1 MVSRLNES
9 AVGADGEIMVHV
21 AEQVATRPSMMML
34 QVFVYLQVLDFLTT
48 ILGLRLGLG
57 EASPFIRMLTQ
68 WGPAVGV
75 ALSKLVAISLAAIA
89 LWLNRQRVIHIINY
103 WFAGL
108 VAWNLSLMIYA
119 VATH

>member
-1 MVSRLNES
+1 MEQT
-9 AVGADGEIMVHV
+9 ADRIE
-21 AEQVATRPSMMML
+21 ARPSMMVL

-57 EASPFIRMLTQ
+57 EASPFIRLLTH
-68 WGPAVGV
+68 WGPAFGV
-75 ALSKLVAISLAAIA
+75 ALSKVVALALAGLA
-89 LWLNRQRVIHIINY
+89 LWLNRQRVIHLINY

-119 VATH
+119 VAMR